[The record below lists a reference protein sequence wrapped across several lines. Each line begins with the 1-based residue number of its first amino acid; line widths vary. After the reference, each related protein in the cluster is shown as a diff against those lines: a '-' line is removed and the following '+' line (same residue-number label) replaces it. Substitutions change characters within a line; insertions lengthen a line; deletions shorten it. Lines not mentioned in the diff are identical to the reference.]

1 MSKTISYRGTLPV
14 GEQDIIRLRT
24 NNGKTGYKITK
35 FQLMSTTPGQNAAEY
50 IGQIFNKDQ
59 TGSIT
64 DNVNFSDSNL
74 LAVVFMNVDT
84 NPAYV
89 SGSNI
94 IFDNVKTNQDIFV
107 NITDAG
113 GGTVACNYYIE
124 LESMALSDLE
134 ATHMT
139 LQSIRTISS

>member
-59 TGSIT
+59 TGNIT

>member
-84 NPAYV
+84 RV
-89 SGSNI
+89 DGSKYTHKQWCKRYKFKFAERI
-94 IFDNVKTNQDIFV
+94 IPKSWTDVKKK
-107 NITDAG
+107 
-113 GGTVACNYYIE
+113 
-124 LESMALSDLE
+124 SD
-134 ATHMT
+134 
-139 LQSIRTISS
+139 